1 MKIQI
6 CQPETREDFEKYY
19 DLRWRILR
27 KPWNQP
33 KGTQK
38 DEHEDRAIH
47 VMACVDDK
55 VVGVGRAH
63 FNSKEETQIRY
74 MAVETEYQGKGV
86 GSSVLEE
93 LERRARERGARYAV
107 VNARENA
114 IEFYERNGY
123 QIIGEAPTLFGCIRQ
138 RKMRK
143 ELAITHMPTLLS
155 IHGT

>member
-1 MKIQI
+1 MKIKI

-33 KGTQK
+33 KGTRK
-38 DEHEDRAIH
+38 DEHEDSAIRI
-47 VMACVDDK
+47 MARIDDK

-63 FNSKEETQIRY
+63 FNSEEETQIRY

-93 LERRARERGARYAV
+93 LERRASEKGARYAV

-114 IEFYERNGY
+114 IGFYQDNGY
-123 QIIGEAPTLFGCIRQ
+123 KIVGEAPTLFGCIHQ

-143 ELAITHMPTLLS
+143 EL
-155 IHGT
+155 